1 MIYTIIYE
9 DMYINSCFS
18 SWYKTQFRTVLVKA
32 VLSFGPIYN
41 ESGTIASILAG
52 GPIAR
57 PGPPFLLFGPII
69 IGSGTIAS
77 ALAGGPIAR
86 PGGGRGHHFLVNCV

>member
-1 MIYTIIYE
+1 M
-9 DMYINSCFS
+9 
-18 SWYKTQFRTVLVKA
+18 FRKKRKRTVEPVLVKA

-41 ESGTIASILAG
+41 GSGTIASILAG

-57 PGPPFLLFGPII
+57 PKPPLLWFGPII

-86 PGGGRGHHFLVNCV
+86 PGGDRGHHFLVNCV

>member
-1 MIYTIIYE
+1 M
-9 DMYINSCFS
+9 
-18 SWYKTQFRTVLVKA
+18 FRKKRKRTVEPVLVKA

-57 PGPPFLLFGPII
+57 PGPPLLLFGPII
-69 IGSGTIAS
+69 IGFAN
-77 ALAGGPIAR
+77 LE
-86 PGGGRGHHFLVNCV
+86 V